1 MIINQQNLDHLFTG
15 YKAAYAR
22 GFEGAKSYWASVAM
36 KVPSTTEKET
46 YAWLAQLPG
55 VREWIGDRHIKGL
68 ATKGFEIENKDFEST
83 IAVPRNK
90 IEDDLY
96 GIYSPMVE
104 ELGRV
109 GAVHPDEIVFALL
122 AKGFSEKCHD
132 GQYFFDTD
140 HPVGNGEDEPV
151 SVANTDGGSGEPWYL
166 LDTSRVVRPIIYQE
180 RRPFHLVR
188 KDDERD
194 DNVFFKKE
202 YIYGIDG
209 RSNAGFG
216 LWQLAWGSKQTLN
229 AANYAAAR
237 AAMQKFKGDEGRPL
251 GVKPTVLVV
260 GPANEQA
267 ALKLIN
273 SATLASG
280 ESNEWHNTVEVIVT
294 PWAA

>member
-22 GFEGAKSYWASVAM
+22 GFEGAKSYWNSVAM

-55 VREWIGDRHIKGL
+55 VREWIGDRHIKAL
-68 ATKGFEIENKDFEST
+68 STKGFEIENKDFEST
-83 IAVPRNK
+83 VAVPRNK

-96 GIYSPMVE
+96 GIFTPMVE

-109 GAVHPDEIVFALL
+109 AAVHPDELVFGLL
-122 AKGFSEKCHD
+122 GKGFTEKCHD

-140 HPVGNGEDEPV
+140 HPVGSEAAG
-151 SVANTDGGSGEPWYL
+151 SVANTDGGAGEPWYL

-188 KDDERD
+188 MDDERD
-194 DNVFFKKE
+194 PNVFFKKE
-202 YIYGIDG
+202 YIYGVDG

-216 LWQLAWGSKQTLN
+216 LWQLAWGSRQTLD
-229 AANYAAAR
+229 AAHYASAR

-251 GVKPTVLVV
+251 GVKPTLLVV
-260 GPANEQA
+260 GPDNEQA

-273 SATLASG
+273 TATLENG
-280 ESNEWHNTVEVIVT
+280 ESNPWHNTVDIIVT

>member
-22 GFEGAKSYWASVAM
+22 GFEDAKPYWNSVAM
-36 KVPSTTEKET
+36 KVPSSTEKET

-96 GIYSPMVE
+96 GIYTPMVE

-109 GAVHPDEIVFALL
+109 GAVHPDEIVFELL
-122 AKGFSEKCHD
+122 GKGFTEQCHD
-132 GQYFFDTD
+132 GQNFFDTD
-140 HPVGNGEDEPV
+140 HPVLNKAGVEV
-151 SVANTDGGSGEPWYL
+151 SAANTDGGTGEPWYL

-188 KDDERD
+188 MDDERD
-194 DNVFFKKE
+194 PNVFFKKE

-216 LWQLAWGSKQTLN
+216 LWQLAWGSKQPLDT
-229 AANYAAAR
+229 AHYATAR
-237 AAMQKFKGDEGRPL
+237 AAMQKLTGDEGRPL

-260 GPANEQA
+260 GPTNEQA

-273 SATLASG
+273 STTLASG
-280 ESNEWHNTVEVIVT
+280 ESNEWHKTVEVIVT
-294 PWAA
+294 AWAA